1 MNTIEKRIQELYN
14 YAPNTAAPSDLEDFW
29 RESLAQVGF
38 EPEKASVIEVNTPF
52 TGMKVQ
58 QVIYTGSDDTPLHA
72 WYIRPA
78 GMEGHK
84 LPCVVFF
91 HGYTGGKGYPEQ
103 YASWLMLGVA
113 VMAVD
118 VRGQGGE
125 TGSHM
130 NVGYGT
136 VKGWLTQGILE
147 PKCFY
152 YHAIT
157 LDALAAIHW
166 AANQPDIDTGSIA
179 VCGVSQ
185 GGGLALI
192 TSALSEHVQ
201 VCVANI
207 PNMCHIDFGI
217 LHSNSSL
224 AEAAEFVHR
233 FPQHY
238 EQVLRTLSYFDL
250 LHLAERIR
258 IPTMISVGLKDTVC
272 MPETIFPVY
281 NRISSA
287 KQLEIYPFTGHAVEA
302 YQQRKSAEYIMEHL
316 KLSF

>member
-1 MNTIEKRIQELYN
+1 MNAIEKRIQELHS
-14 YAPNTAAPSDLEDFW
+14 YAPITAAPTDLEEFW
-29 RESLAQVGF
+29 SDSLAQIGF
-38 EPEKASVIEVNTPF
+38 QQEAASVVEVGTPF
-52 TGMKVQ
+52 AGMKVQ
-58 QVIYTGSDDTPLHA
+58 QVTYTGLDDTPLHA

-78 GMEGHK
+78 TMEGHK
-84 LPCVVFF
+84 LPCVVLF

-103 YASWLMLGVA
+103 YASWLMLGMA
-113 VMAVD
+113 VLAVD

-130 NVGYGT
+130 NVDYGT
-136 VKGWLTQGILE
+136 VKGWLTQGILD
-147 PKCFY
+147 PKRCY

-166 AANQPDIDTGSIA
+166 AASQADIDTGSIA

-192 TSALSEHVQ
+192 TSALSDLVQ

-207 PNMCHIDFGI
+207 PNMCHMDFGI
-217 LHSNSSL
+217 LHSTSSL

-238 EQVLRTLSYFDL
+238 EQVLQTLSYFDL
-250 LHLAERIR
+250 LHLADRIR

-281 NRISSA
+281 NRIPSA
-287 KQLEIYPFTGHAVEA
+287 KQLEIYPFTGHAVGA
-302 YQQRKSAEYIMEHL
+302 YQQRKSAEYIMKHM